1 MENNENT
8 QLPRV
13 PGVGCI
19 DFANFTPAPCGSE
32 LPMEDKGI
40 FIVKEA
46 NEWSE
51 QAAKRPNPKSLWHNL
66 WFADEVGCLF
76 ADTNVGK
83 SILAV
88 QLAEEIGSQY
98 KVLYFDFELTD
109 KQFQRR
115 YTNEETGKR
124 HIFPSNFLRV
134 ELNPEAFVD
143 DDITVI
149 LDQIEMVAKKENAK
163 ILIID
168 NITWLTSKSESGDAA
183 AQLMSRLIQMKK
195 RGGYSILVLAHT
207 PKRNTNAPLNQNSL
221 AGSKRLANFMDSIF
235 AIGVSK
241 KDGPGG
247 RYIKQIKVRSCEME
261 YGEDN
266 VIETKLIKE
275 DDFLQMVITGYGTEA
290 DNLEKPD
297 EQDILRGEAD
307 EEIARRIGE
316 GESYRS
322 IANEMGVSTKKV
334 WTINNILKKRQGNN

>member
-32 LPMEDKGI
+32 LPVEDKGI
-40 FIVKEA
+40 FIAKTAKQWCED
-46 NEWSE
+46 
-51 QAAKRPNPKSLWHNL
+51 AAKRPNPKSLWQNL
-66 WFADEVGCLF
+66 WFADEVCCLF

-88 QLAEEIGSQY
+88 QIANEIAKND

-115 YTNEETGKR
+115 YTNEETGKVYD
-124 HIFPSNFLRV
+124 FPPNFLRV
-134 ELNPEAFVD
+134 ELNPENFVD
-143 DDITVI
+143 DDISVV
-149 LDQIEMVAKKENAK
+149 LDQVEMIAKKTQAK
-163 ILIID
+163 IIIID
-168 NITWLTSKSESGDAA
+168 NMTWLTSKSESGDAA
-183 AQLMSRLIQMKK
+183 AQLMTRFIKMKK
-195 RGGYSILVLAHT
+195 RGGLSLLVLAHT

-241 KDGPGG
+241 KDRPSS
-247 RYIKQIKVRSCEME
+247 RYIKQIKVRSCELE
-261 YGEDN
+261 FGEDN
-266 VIETKLIKE
+266 VIEAKLIKD

-290 DNLEKPD
+290 ENLEAPD

-307 EEIARRIGE
+307 EEIARRINE
-316 GESYRS
+316 GQGYNQIQR
-322 IANEMGVSTKKV
+322 EMGVSPKTISRVKK
-334 WTINNILKKRQGNN
+334 ILRRDE

>member
-1 MENNENT
+1 MT
-8 QLPRV
+8 QDPLPTR
-13 PGVGCI
+13 
-19 DFANFTPAPCGSE
+19 
-32 LPMEDKGI
+32 
-40 FIVKEA
+40 
-46 NEWSE
+46 
-51 QAAKRPNPKSLWHNL
+51 
-66 WFADEVGCLF
+66 
-76 ADTNVGK
+76 
-83 SILAV
+83 
-88 QLAEEIGSQY
+88 
-98 KVLYFDFELTD
+98 
-109 KQFQRR
+109 
-115 YTNEETGKR
+115 
-124 HIFPSNFLRV
+124 SNFLRV

-307 EEIARRIGE
+307 EEIARRINE
-316 GESYRS
+316 GQGYNQIQR
-322 IANEMGVSTKKV
+322 EMGVSPKTISRVKK
-334 WTINNILKKRQGNN
+334 ILRRDE

>member
-168 NITWLTSKSESGDAA
+168 NITWLTPRVRVA
-183 AQLMSRLIQMKK
+183 
-195 RGGYSILVLAHT
+195 T
-207 PKRNTNAPLNQNSL
+207 PQRSL
-221 AGSKRLANFMDSIF
+221 
-235 AIGVSK
+235 
-241 KDGPGG
+241 
-247 RYIKQIKVRSCEME
+247 
-261 YGEDN
+261 
-266 VIETKLIKE
+266 
-275 DDFLQMVITGYGTEA
+275 
-290 DNLEKPD
+290 
-297 EQDILRGEAD
+297 
-307 EEIARRIGE
+307 
-316 GESYRS
+316 
-322 IANEMGVSTKKV
+322 
-334 WTINNILKKRQGNN
+334 